1 MGFLKSM
8 IEMVK
13 TITLSPVQT
22 ARDAVYVNVQLW
34 TKTFWETWEPLP
46 LDTKLAWI
54 AFVFQTV
61 AIITLIE
68 LFALKK

>member
-1 MGFLKSM
+1 MFSLKTM
-8 IEMVK
+8 IDVVK
-13 TITLSPVQT
+13 TIALSPIET
-22 ARDAVYVNVQLW
+22 ARGAVYNNVRLW

-46 LDTKLAWI
+46 LDMKLAWI
-54 AFVFQTV
+54 AFVSQTV